1 MLYFSYKVFIL
12 RCQHSADAFALFF
25 YFPIGF
31 VLAVL
36 RIFIGCHAFL
46 IACVLSKL
54 SSIRFYVLR
63 VMCMVLGVVVK
74 EERETNH
81 DRSVKVIVTNHVSML
96 DHLAVDL
103 VLPCVLP
110 GVWDLPKK
118 LNWALGIKD
127 FGVKQGR
134 DVLIQNV
141 KRYLRDSDLPVI
153 VHPEGATTNGR
164 KGLLKFSTWPFSLD
178 HPVQPIVIQ
187 VNRPLGFKIAVSV
200 IGSRWWSDLF
210 CFLFVPFTLFTLRYL
225 PVMTKHTE
233 EDFEEFTKRVQVSM
247 AKELGIVATNFT
259 CADKVDH
266 AKRILNVSPYIPPA
280 HQTAQPRIPPT
291 SAIPNITDLASQV
304 KEVLPHVP
312 LEVIKKDLATTRCID
327 TTLTRLLEGTV
338 IFTPESV
345 SSQPPKDSISTPSTS
360 AVCLEGKSRTSDSL
374 FSTPSTAA
382 QTFGTTAEERMQS
395 YQDRK
400 AQLIETARRRYKEK
414 HKMV

>member
-1 MLYFSYKVFIL
+1 MTTLNINELFDVN

-280 HQTAQPRIPPT
+280 HQTA
-291 SAIPNITDLASQV
+291 
-304 KEVLPHVP
+304 
-312 LEVIKKDLATTRCID
+312 TTRCID